1 LALYDPMH
9 GFYATSGQA
18 GRRGDFITGPEV
30 GPLFGQLIANY
41 IDREW
46 DRCGQPDD
54 FIFVDA
60 GAGPGT
66 LARTIGAAVPRCADA
81 LRYVAVEVSAGQRE
95 AHPDGIESVADMPTE
110 PFDGVMLAN
119 ELLDNLA
126 FAPVVGS
133 AEGLVEL
140 RVGLDGDVLVEV
152 PGEPLTDDE
161 AAHFEAGLGRGVLQ
175 RAAETWLKTAR
186 SLVRRGSVVVV
197 DYARP
202 RSEDVEVRTYL
213 GHERG
218 DQPLT
223 QLGRNDVTVDVDL
236 AQLQSRVGAASS
248 VTTQAEFLNGLGI
261 EALVEEGRALW
272 EANAA
277 VGDLAALKA
286 RSRIREADALLD
298 PDGLGGF
305 TVAIWHDSH
314 ST

>member
-1 LALYDPMH
+1 LYDPNY

-18 GRRGDFITGPEV
+18 GRRGDFITSPEV
-30 GPLFGQLIANY
+30 GPLFGQLIAAY

-46 DRCGQPDD
+46 DRCGQPDE
-54 FIFVDA
+54 FVFVDA

-66 LARTIGAAVPRCADA
+66 LARTIAAAAPRCSDA
-81 LRYVAVEVSAGQRE
+81 LRYVAVEVSAAQRA
-95 AHPDGIESVADMPTE
+95 AHPDGIESVGEMPTE
-110 PFDGVMLAN
+110 PFDGIIFAN

-133 AEGLVEL
+133 PDGLVEL
-140 RVGLDGDVLVEV
+140 RVGVSGDVLVEV
-152 PGEPLTDDE
+152 PGEQLSPRE
-161 AAHFEAGLGRGVLQ
+161 ASHFVDGLERGVLQ
-175 RAAETWLKTAR
+175 RAAATWLTSAR
-186 SLVRRGSVVVV
+186 SLVRQGSVVVI
-197 DYARP
+197 DYARS
-202 RSEDVEVRTYL
+202 RSTDVEVRTYL

-236 AQLQSRVGAASS
+236 AQLQSRAGAA
-248 VTTQAEFLNGLGI
+248 TLAITQAAFARELGI
-261 EALVEEGRALW
+261 DVLVDEGRALW

-286 RSRIREADALLD
+286 RSRIREAEALLD

-305 TVAIWHDSH
+305 TVAIWT